1 MFASSQRLQA
11 RIDRLMAHARRTTDD
26 DLQAELA
33 RYLCILVSSSIEER
47 CRDVASAFAA
57 VRSAPEIVRFVR
69 AQTKRL
75 RSPSSGNIRD
85 FFRGFDPVRA
95 NGWYDDLADD
105 QRDAL
110 DSIAANRNQLAHG
123 ASVGLSLGML
133 TSYSERAGRAMGRLD
148 QRFGRAGP

>member
-1 MFASSQRLQA
+1 MFATSQRLQA
-11 RIDRLMAHARRTTDD
+11 RIDRLTVHARKTTDD

-47 CRDVASAFAA
+47 CRDVASAFASA
-57 VRSAPEIVRFVR
+57 RSAPEIVRFVR
-69 AQTKRL
+69 ARTKRL

-95 NGWYDDLADD
+95 NGWYDELADD

-123 ASVGLSLGML
+123 VSVGLSLGML
-133 TSYSERAGRAMGRLD
+133 TFYSERAGRAMGRLGR
-148 QRFGRAGP
+148 RFG

>member
-1 MFASSQRLQA
+1 MFVSSQRLQA
-11 RIDRLMAHARRTTDD
+11 RIDRLMVHARRTTDD

-47 CRDVASAFAA
+47 CRDVASAFADG
-57 VRSAPEIVRFVR
+57 RSAPEIVRFVR
-69 AQTKRL
+69 AQTRRL
-75 RSPSSGNIRD
+75 RSPSSGNIRE
-85 FFRGFDPVRA
+85 FFCGFDPVRA